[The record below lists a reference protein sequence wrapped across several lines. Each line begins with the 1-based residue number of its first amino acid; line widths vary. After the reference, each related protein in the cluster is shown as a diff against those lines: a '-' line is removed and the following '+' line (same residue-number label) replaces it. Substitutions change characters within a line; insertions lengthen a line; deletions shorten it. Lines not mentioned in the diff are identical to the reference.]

1 MNKIAVLLMA
11 AVLAVSFLPSANGE
25 EGGQGIMEFRPC
37 YDLPEGFVYVR
48 DVIPD
53 AIEDIRYAG
62 THNFTGTVVEG
73 YEAPF
78 AIMTAEAAE
87 KLAHAADMLRE
98 QGYRIK
104 IFDAYRP
111 LRAVRYFIRWSQEE
125 ENGLTSE
132 EFYPE
137 FKKRS
142 QLVDQ
147 GYIARNSSHTRGS
160 AVDLTLTDL
169 NGNELDMGT
178 CFDYFGKLAWHGAKG
193 ITQEQML
200 NRLMLKTVMEEA
212 GFRPFE
218 KEWWHYKLRGEPYPE
233 TSFDFIVH

>member
-111 LRAVRYFIRWSQEE
+111 RRAVRYFIRWSQEE

-147 GYIARNSSHTRGS
+147 GYIARNSSLTRGS
-160 AVDLTLTDL
+160 ADDLTLTDL
-169 NGNELDMGT
+169 NGNGT
-178 CFDYFGKLAWHGAKG
+178 AVEIFGIADA
-193 ITQEQML
+193 I
-200 NRLMLKTVMEEA
+200 
-212 GFRPFE
+212 
-218 KEWWHYKLRGEPYPE
+218 
-233 TSFDFIVH
+233 